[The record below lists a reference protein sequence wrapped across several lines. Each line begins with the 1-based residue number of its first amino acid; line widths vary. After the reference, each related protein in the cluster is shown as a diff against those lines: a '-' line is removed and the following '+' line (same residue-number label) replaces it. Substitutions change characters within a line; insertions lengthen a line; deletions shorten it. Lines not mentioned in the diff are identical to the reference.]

1 MQVNNTG
8 LNFGSIKL
16 SSQSSKKPQMELFA
30 YLKALNPNGDIKGFM
45 QRPSEDVFQAAK
57 STREKLAP
65 SNIGLIF
72 NNDKTYTV
80 VAHTAEDE
88 AGIHQKI
95 IREIDSDAKLIDDAP
110 SEFGLKA

>member
-16 SSQSSKKPQMELFA
+16 SSQASKKPQMELFK
-30 YLKALNPNGDIKGFM
+30 YFKELNPNGDVKGFM
-45 QRPSEDVFQAAK
+45 QKPNEDIFQAAK
-57 STREKLAP
+57 ATREKLAP

-72 NNDKTYTV
+72 NKDKTWTV

-88 AGIHQKI
+88 AGMHQKI
-95 IREIDSDAKLIDDAP
+95 IREIDSDAHIIDDAP
-110 SEFGLKA
+110 SEFSIKA